1 MKSLFRH
8 PQVKFDKEKP
18 DHTSLFN
25 QESHLARKSNEE
37 TKRNAVGSN
46 ELLAS
51 LESLL
56 ASASH
61 FVSASP
67 QETFPRSRDSRQSRH
82 PQLAAHRAHN
92 LRTQH
97 VFATR
102 VLTPSFAFLE
112 NSRDHRGDIP
122 ATTLFCTLSLLAR
135 PLIFQEEC
143 SGYLCTF
150 SLRKV
155 ASRRAENG
163 RREIALPLPAEIA
176 GTCSTLN

>member
-25 QESHLARKSNEE
+25 QESHLARKSNE
-37 TKRNAVGSN
+37 TKKRNAVDSN

-122 ATTLFCTLSLLAR
+122 ATTPFCTLSLSLTLG
-135 PLIFQEEC
+135 P
-143 SGYLCTF
+143 SPHF
-150 SLRKV
+150 SRGMQRVSLHVFPAK
-155 ASRRAENG
+155 SC
-163 RREIALPLPAEIA
+163 IAPRGEWPPRNCPPPP
-176 GTCSTLN
+176 G

>member
-1 MKSLFRH
+1 M
-8 PQVKFDKEKP
+8 QEKA
-18 DHTSLFN
+18 T
-25 QESHLARKSNEE
+25 K
-37 TKRNAVGSN
+37 KRNAVGSN

-82 PQLAAHRAHN
+82 PQLAAHGAHN